1 VQQALRSRHLSLD
14 DLRER
19 PEISTQLGRY
29 ERGLSSGDW
38 GELDAAATEL
48 AARIQTIGVDSA
60 LLRQRAKRVGAKLSE
75 LVGKISAEDQTR
87 LEKTYLDLKGEI
99 RSGISA
105 SEGATLLER
114 CLKTN

>member
-1 VQQALRSRHLSLD
+1 M
-14 DLRER
+14 
-19 PEISTQLGRY
+19 
-29 ERGLSSGDW
+29 
-38 GELDAAATEL
+38 
-48 AARIQTIGVDSA
+48 
-60 LLRQRAKRVGAKLSE
+60 SE

-114 CLKTN
+114 LVALEDQLNKLH